1 MERDKPETAT
11 PETENLN
18 LTRVSFDF
26 DSLTRLRGGL
36 SLERDIAPAIGVS
49 PHVLWGW
56 ESGRRAP
63 SAPTVFVRLAFH
75 LFKTFNDPRYL
86 DLRYW
91 AKWEP
96 EVSIIT
102 ETEKDEIAEE
112 KS

>member
-1 MERDKPETAT
+1 MERDKSEAR
-11 PETENLN
+11 ETEKLN
-18 LTRVSFDF
+18 LTRVSFNF

-63 SAPTVFVRLAFH
+63 SAPTVFVRLAMH
-75 LFKTFNDPRYL
+75 LSTQFNDPRYL
-86 DLRYW
+86 DIRYW

-96 EVSIIT
+96 EASIIT